1 MPAMPT
7 SASDAENG
15 SKDHRERE
23 WQLATADLGAVHR
36 WLTEHQAIQ
45 GLLIEHRS
53 PVQVHDTYFD
63 TSDWR
68 IRRAGFALRVRNA
81 AGESEASLK
90 ELRPSRRGIA
100 DRRELTEVLTD
111 PAPEAIVG
119 SPGPV
124 GTRVQAVAG
133 AHALQALFSVS
144 TARQRFA
151 VRRQDD
157 NEDLGEIT
165 LDQTVFSRP
174 DGEPQASTQVVE
186 VESRTSASQPLEGL
200 VKALS
205 HECALTSAT
214 DSKYA
219 LGLRSVGLTPATA
232 GELGPDRIEA
242 SMPAAEVA
250 FAVLRRHLSGW
261 LAHEPGARLGEDPEE
276 VHDMRVAGRRL
287 DASLALFAPYL
298 PAALGR
304 ARPRLK
310 ALLEALGGVRD
321 LDVQLANLE
330 AFQRQ
335 LAAADRPAIQP
346 LKSLLDAERAETRIR
361 MLRMLDLPQTEK
373 WLARLKAEL
382 MKSSGAR
389 TRLDDAPITAA
400 APLLIRSRHKK
411 LRKAASRL
419 TAESS
424 MEDYHAVRGRIK
436 KLRYAIESVAAIYR
450 KPADA
455 LLQSLRRLQDA
466 LGEQQDA
473 HVTLIRLQALA
484 RQAKA
489 NLSAETL
496 FLMGRMAESHAA
508 IGVRGR
514 EDFAKRYPKLCKR
527 WKRLRRRLNR
537 LNTQVRQPAESTS
550 SPVDCDPHT
559 S

>member
-1 MPAMPT
+1 MPT
-7 SASDAENG
+7 NASDAENG
-15 SKDHRERE
+15 SKDRRELE
-23 WQLATADLGAVHR
+23 WQLAAADLAAVHR
-36 WLTEHQAIQ
+36 WLTEHQTIH

-63 TSDWR
+63 TCDWR

-81 AGESEASLK
+81 AGESEATLK
-90 ELRPSRRGIA
+90 ELRPSRDGMA
-100 DRRELTEVLTD
+100 DRRELTEALTD
-111 PAPEAIVG
+111 TAPEAIVR

-133 AHALQALFSVS
+133 AHELQALFSVS
-144 TARQRFA
+144 TTRQRFG
-151 VRRQDD
+151 VRKQDG

-165 LDQTVFSRP
+165 LDATVFSHP

-186 VESRTSASQPLEGL
+186 VESRTSESPPLEEL

-205 HECALTSAT
+205 SECELKSAT
-214 DSKYA
+214 DSKYV
-219 LGLRSVGLTPATA
+219 LGLRSVGLTPPTA
-232 GELGPDRIEA
+232 AELGPDRIDA
-242 SMPAAEVA
+242 SMPAAEIA
-250 FAVLRRHLSGW
+250 LAVLRRHVSGW
-261 LAHEPGARLGEDPEE
+261 IAHEPGARLGEDPEE

-287 DASLALFAPYL
+287 DAALALFAPYL

-304 ARPRLK
+304 ERARLK

-330 AFQRQ
+330 AFRSE
-335 LAAADRPAIQP
+335 LAATDRQAIQP
-346 LKSLLDAERAETRIR
+346 LQDLLDAERTQARMR
-361 MLRMLDLPQTEK
+361 MLRMLDSPKTEK

-382 MKSSGAR
+382 LKPSAAR
-389 TRLDDAPITAA
+389 PRLDQELITAA
-400 APLLIRSRHKK
+400 APVLIRSRHKK

-424 MEDYHAVRGRIK
+424 MEDYHAVRSRIK
-436 KLRYAIESVAAIYR
+436 KLRYALESVAPIYG

-455 LLQSLRRLQDA
+455 LLRSLRRLQDL

-473 HVTLIRLQALA
+473 HVTLSRLQALA
-484 RQAKA
+484 RRPQA

-508 IGVRGR
+508 AGARGR
-514 EDFAKRYPKLCKR
+514 DAFEKRYPKLRKR
-527 WKRLRRRLNR
+527 WKRLRRRLDR
-537 LNTQVRQPAESTS
+537 LNTQAQQPADSTS
-550 SPVDCDPHT
+550 SAVDGNART